1 MIYGTRSNG
10 NNHGLVLTKPL
21 VAEKM
26 LDLTGYIATNDLS
39 KIRITEPSAG
49 DGAFAVLI
57 IDRLYAS
64 SIKYSFNFHEA
75 LSNITLYEID
85 PEMVN
90 MLKDRIDK
98 VLDQLSSSRPEAMIL
113 CEDFLLCASIPC
125 DIVIGNP
132 PYVRHENIPGDKKI
146 TYRKLFRTFTHR
158 SDLYIAFFEKGL
170 KQLKTN
176 GKLSFITSNRWLKN
190 QYGKNLRDL
199 ISSNYRLEEVID
211 LEGTNPFEEE
221 VLAYPAITT
230 ITKAYGG
237 EIPGYYQ
244 INDLAELEH
253 FTTNNEPSRKLN
265 IRASNWFAIANSGE
279 KHERYLDTILNQGF
293 KIGIGVATGCDRVF
307 IRKDFPELVEKE
319 LLLPILLSKDLR
331 GDKLEWSGNFV
342 LNPFDANGELI
353 DLDKFP
359 MAKLYL
365 LSHQDI
371 LNKRHVSRQ
380 NQKNWYK
387 TIDKIQKDLT
397 FKDKIIL
404 PDMTGNI
411 SIFIDKGEF
420 YPHHNL
426 YYITGKSKKQLT
438 LLAALL
444 MSDFVK
450 DQLLEFGNKMNG
462 GYARWQSQNLKKLQ
476 VPIIDSIPDN
486 TAFRLIHAYENH
498 NIAEINRLITPNR
511 ISEYEL
517 TVGQASLFEP
527 EQKY

>member
-10 NNHGLVLTKPL
+10 NNHGQVLTKPL
-21 VAEKM
+21 VVEKM
-26 LDLTGYIATNDLS
+26 LDLVGYLAPIDLS
-39 KIRITEPSAG
+39 KLRIIEPSSG
-49 DGAFAVLI
+49 DGAFAVI
-57 IDRLYAS
+57 IMHRLYAS
-64 SIKYSFNFHEA
+64 SLAYGFNFQEA

-85 PEMVN
+85 PVMVD
-90 MLKDRIDK
+90 LLAVRIDEALK
-98 VLDQLSSSRPEAMIL
+98 PLSAIRPESMIR
-113 CEDFLLCASIPC
+113 CEDYLLCTSAPC

-132 PYVRHENIPGDKKI
+132 PYVRHENIPEEKKVV
-146 TYRKLFRTFTHR
+146 YRKLFRTFTHR

-170 KQLKTN
+170 KQLKPN

-199 ISSNYRLEEVID
+199 IGSNYKLNEVID

-244 INDLAELEH
+244 ISDLRELEN
-253 FTTNNEPSRKLN
+253 FSTTNTPSRTLN
-265 IRASNWFAIANSGE
+265 IRASNWFATANSGE
-279 KHERYLDTILNQGF
+279 KHEQNLDTILHQGF

-307 IRKDFPELVEKE
+307 IHKDFTELIEKE
-319 LLLPILLSKDLR
+319 LLLPILMSKDLR
-331 GDKLEWSGNFV
+331 GDKLEWGGNYI
-342 LNPFDANGELI
+342 LNPFGANGELI
-353 DLDKFP
+353 DLEKFP
-359 MAKLYL
+359 KANAYM
-365 LSHQDI
+365 LSHKDI
-371 LNKRHVSRQ
+371 LNKRHITKK

-387 TIDKIQKDLT
+387 TIDKIQRDLT
-397 FKDKIIL
+397 FRDKIIL
-404 PDMTGNI
+404 PDMSGNT

-426 YYITGKSKKQLT
+426 YYITGKNKKQLT

-450 DQLLEFGNKMNG
+450 DQLLEYGNKMNG

-476 VPIIDSIPDN
+476 VPIIDSIPSD

-498 NIAEINRLITPNR
+498 NIGEINKLITPSR